1 MSVTAMMTAGSVR
14 GKWTV
19 AQSEQRRAQPASM
32 IEVRP
37 PQPGQ

>member
-19 AQSEQRRAQPASM
+19 AQSEQRRAHPASM

-37 PQPGQ
+37 PQLGQ